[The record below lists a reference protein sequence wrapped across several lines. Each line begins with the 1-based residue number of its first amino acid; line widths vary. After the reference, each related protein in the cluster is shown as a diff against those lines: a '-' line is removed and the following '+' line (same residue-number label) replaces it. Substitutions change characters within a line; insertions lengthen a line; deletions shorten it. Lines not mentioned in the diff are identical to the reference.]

1 MLVQATPAD
10 HDLIARMWL
19 APSTANWI
27 EPPDH
32 GEIASAI
39 DAGFA
44 FLWHKNGQAVGFAI
58 LMTWVPRVMGLSAFV
73 SDQPGQGQPFLR
85 AVLAH
90 IFGPLNAHRVGLDC
104 TTDNV
109 RAIRLY
115 ENIGFQ
121 NEGRV
126 RECWQRPAGDW
137 TDCELYG
144 LLAREWR
151 P

>member
-10 HDLIARMWL
+10 HDLIEGLWL
-19 APSTANWI
+19 APTTTHWI
-27 EPPDH
+27 EPPEND
-32 GEIASAI
+32 EIASAI
-39 DAGFA
+39 DAGLA
-44 FLWHKNGQAVGFAI
+44 FLWQHNGQAVGFAV

-73 SDQPGQGQPFLR
+73 SALPGQGQPFLR
-85 AVLAH
+85 AVLGH

-115 ENIGFQ
+115 DNAGFQ

-126 RECWQRPAGDW
+126 RECWQRSTGQW
-137 TDCELYG
+137 TDCDLYG
-144 LLAREWR
+144 LLEREWQ

>member
-19 APSTANWI
+19 APTTTHWI
-27 EPPDH
+27 EPPDD
-32 GEIASAI
+32 GEIAHAI

-44 FLWHKNGQAVGFAI
+44 FLWQQDRQAIGFAV

-73 SDQPGQGQPFLR
+73 STLPGQGQPFLH
-85 AVLAH
+85 AVLGH

-104 TTDNV
+104 TTVNA

-115 ENIGFQ
+115 ENAGFQ
-121 NEGRV
+121 HEGRV
-126 RECWQRPAGDW
+126 RECWQRPDTHW
-137 TDCELYG
+137 TDCDLYG